1 MGASGS
7 SAYASCRGPDPT
19 HARLQGMPV
28 RDPFHASPRSFFP
41 RYRPPEP
48 EREPEPEPEP
58 VATVE
63 ALRSELEGLRL
74 SAVQKRA
81 VSEGVP
87 PDAVEDAVDGDD
99 PKASLI
105 RLIVESASR
114 RGADRQ
120 AELEPEPE
128 PAAEG
133 GRP

>member
-1 MGASGS
+1 MDE
-7 SAYASCRGPDPT
+7 SAEIA
-19 HARLQGMPV
+19 
-28 RDPFHASPRSFFP
+28 
-41 RYRPPEP
+41 
-48 EREPEPEPEP
+48 
-58 VATVE
+58 
-63 ALRSELEGLRL
+63 ALRSALEAMRL
-74 SAVQKRA
+74 TALQKRA

-87 PDAVEDAVDGDD
+87 PDAVEHAMDGDD

-133 GRP
+133 ARP